1 MKNALI
7 TGITGQF
14 LSGRASAGEG
24 IQCLWNYEKKKRC
37 RLRQC
42 GAY

>member
-7 TGITGQF
+7 TGITGQDGSY
-14 LSGRASAGEG
+14 LAELLLEKG
-24 IQCLWNYEKKKRC
+24 LWNYEKKKRC